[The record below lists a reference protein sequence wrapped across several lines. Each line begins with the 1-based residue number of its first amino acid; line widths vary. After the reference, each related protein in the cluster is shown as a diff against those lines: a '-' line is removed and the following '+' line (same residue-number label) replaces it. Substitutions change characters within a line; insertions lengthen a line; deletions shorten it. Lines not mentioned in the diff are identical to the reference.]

1 MKLRILPIATTAVLS
16 VALLFGGW
24 FAYRHYGVEQPL
36 DRTAAKVPG
45 VESAHSDFGADGI
58 TLKVKLS
65 DTADLADVYRT
76 VKEEGARSIGSKSLK
91 LVAENSDNEA
101 LEKIWRSTLFDVAQA
116 MDRKEYTSIRDAM
129 AKLQAATPGLTASA
143 EIDEENVYISLRLSG
158 SAKFVI
164 LPRQGEQL
172 GVWPNA

>member
-36 DRTAAKVPG
+36 DRAAAKVPG
-45 VESAHSDFGADGI
+45 VESAHSDFGSDGI

-76 VKEEGARSIGSKSLK
+76 VKEEGARSIGSKSLT
-91 LVAENSDNEA
+91 LVAENSENEA
-101 LEKIWRSTLFDVAQA
+101 LEKIWRSALFDVAQA
-116 MDRKEYTSIRDAM
+116 MDRKEYTAIRDAM
-129 AKLQAATPGLTASA
+129 AKLQAATPGLTASTD
-143 EIDEENVYISLRLSG
+143 IDEENVYISLRLSG